1 MDIIPVIDI
10 LDNQVVKAIKGDRGN
25 YESIS
30 YKLYNSTDPRDIID
44 QIIRKYS
51 PKILYIADLD
61 AIMHNKINSELYDN
75 ILSLFPKIDFWIDS
89 GLKEIKLKKKYKNYY
104 PVFCS
109 EKSRGYEFTSNKF
122 NNCVC
127 SFDFME
133 KYIGSKAIYRQQRA
147 NPSKIILMDLSQVGS
162 KNNINYKLARRFIR
176 KNNHEY
182 YIAGGI
188 KSIFDIKR
196 ARYFGAS
203 GVLVSTMIHQNR
215 ITKNMIQKE
224 KTSPNNRA
232 G

>member
-10 LDNQVVKAIKGDRGN
+10 LNNQVVKSIKGDRDN

-44 QIIRKYS
+44 QIAKRYS

-61 AIMHNKINSELYDN
+61 AIIHNNLNPKLYDN
-75 ILSLFPKIDFWIDS
+75 ILSSFPKIKFWVDS
-89 GLKEIKLKKKYKNYY
+89 GLKEIKLKKKYRNYC

-109 EKSRGYEFTSNKF
+109 EKSKGYEFSSNKF

-127 SFDFME
+127 SFDFMGKYMGE
-133 KYIGSKAIYRQQRA
+133 KPIYRQQKA
-147 NPSKIILMDLSQVGS
+147 SPSKIILMDLLQVGS

-176 KNNHEY
+176 NNNRDY

-188 KSIFDIKR
+188 KSIFDTKR
-196 ARYFGAS
+196 AKYFGAS
-203 GVLVSTMIHQNR
+203 GVLVSTMIHQNK
-215 ITKNMIQKE
+215 ITKYMIQKE
-224 KTSPNNRA
+224 KTSSKNRA

>member
-1 MDIIPVIDI
+1 
-10 LDNQVVKAIKGDRGN
+10 VVKSIKGDRDN

-44 QIIRKYS
+44 QIAKRYS

-61 AIMHNKINSELYDN
+61 AIIHNNLNPKLYDN
-75 ILSLFPKIDFWIDS
+75 ILSSFPKIKFWVDS
-89 GLKEIKLKKKYKNYY
+89 GLKEIKLKKKYRNYC

-109 EKSRGYEFTSNKF
+109 EKSKGYEFSSNKF

-127 SFDFME
+127 SFDFMGKYMGE
-133 KYIGSKAIYRQQRA
+133 KPIYRQQKA
-147 NPSKIILMDLSQVGS
+147 SPSKIILMDLLQVGS

-176 KNNHEY
+176 NNNRDY

-196 ARYFGAS
+196 AKYFGAS
-203 GVLVSTMIHQNR
+203 GVLVSTMIHQNK
-215 ITKNMIQKE
+215 ITKYMIQKE
-224 KTSPNNRA
+224 KTSSKNRA

>member
-30 YKLYNSTDPRDIID
+30 YKLYNSIDPRDIID

-51 PKILYIADLD
+51 PKILYVADLD
-61 AIMHNKINSELYDN
+61 AIMHNKINSKLYDN
-75 ILSLFPKIDFWIDS
+75 ILSSFPKTDFWIDS
-89 GLKEIKLKKKYKNYY
+89 GLKKIKLKKKYRNYY

-109 EKSRGYEFTSNKF
+109 EKSKGYEFTSNKF

-147 NPSKIILMDLSQVGS
+147 NPSKIILMDLTQVGS

-196 ARYFGAS
+196 AKYFGAS

-224 KTSPNNRA
+224 KTSSNSRA

>member
-10 LDNQVVKAIKGDRGN
+10 LNNQVVRAIKGDRDN

-44 QIIRKYS
+44 QIVKRYS

-61 AIMHNKINSELYDN
+61 AIIHNNINPKLYDN
-75 ILSLFPKIDFWIDS
+75 ILSSFPKIKFWVDS
-89 GLKEIKLKKKYKNYY
+89 GLKEIKLKKKYRNYY

-109 EKSRGYEFTSNKF
+109 EKSKGYEFSSNKF

-133 KYIGSKAIYRQQRA
+133 KYMGEKPIYRQQKA
-147 NPSKIILMDLSQVGS
+147 SPSKIILMDLLQVGS

-176 KNNHEY
+176 NNNQDY

-196 ARYFGAS
+196 AKYFGAS
-203 GVLVSTMIHQNR
+203 GVLVSTMIHQNK
-215 ITKNMIQKE
+215 ITKYMIQKA
-224 KTSPNNRA
+224 KTSSKNRA